1 MDLHQIDL
9 NLLVVFR
16 QLMAERRVSR
26 AAESLGLT
34 QPAVSNALGRLRRLL
49 GDELF
54 RRTSRGME
62 PTPFAEALAEP
73 VANALSLLHRAV
85 NQRAAFDPATADRA
99 FTIGMTDI
107 GEIYFLPALMEML
120 SREAPQLTIST
131 VRNTA
136 INLRDAME
144 AGQVDLAIGLLPQ
157 LKAAFFQRPL
167 FSQRYVCLMR
177 RDHPLSRAPLT
188 LDAFAAAEHVVV
200 MSAGTG
206 HGRVDALLDR
216 QKIARRVR
224 LRVPH
229 FVAVGHILAASDMI
243 ATVPAR
249 FAETVTAPFGLV
261 ALPHP
266 ATLPDIAINLFWHT
280 RQHQDPGNRW
290 LRERLLQLHA
300 DPAAVRA

>member
-1 MDLHQIDL
+1 MDLREIDL
-9 NLLVVFR
+9 NLLVVFH

-34 QPAVSNALGRLRRLL
+34 QPAVSNALGRLRRLF

-62 PTPFAEALAEP
+62 PTPFAESLAEP
-73 VANALSLLHRAV
+73 VSMALGLLHQAV
-85 NQRAAFDPATADRA
+85 NQRSGFDPATSARS

-107 GEIYFLPALMEML
+107 GEIWFLPTLMDALA
-120 SREAPQLTIST
+120 REAPRLTIST

-136 INLRDAME
+136 VNLRDAME
-144 AGQVDLAIGLLPQ
+144 AGQVDLALGLLPQ
-157 LKAAFFQRPL
+157 LKAGFFQRPL

-177 RDHPLSRAPLT
+177 RDHALSRTPLT
-188 LDAFAAAEHVVV
+188 LDAFSAAEHAVV

-216 QKIARRVR
+216 QGIARRIR
-224 LRVPH
+224 LRLPH

-249 FAETVTAPFGLV
+249 FADKIAAPFGLV
-261 ALPHP
+261 AVEHP
-266 ATLPDIAINLFWHT
+266 AALPEIAINLFWHA
-280 RQHQDPGNRW
+280 RQHQDPANLW
-290 LRERLLQLHA
+290 LRELMLRLY
-300 DPAAVRA
+300 AVKPGPKA